1 MTMKS
6 RRVHVIVH
14 GLVQGVFFRDYT
26 RRQAW
31 MLEVNGWVRN
41 RRDGTVE
48 AVIEGEE
55 NKVAAMIDWLHTG
68 SPHSVV
74 DSVDVRDE
82 EPLGEKG
89 FDIRY

>member
-1 MTMKS
+1 MKI

-31 MLEVNGWVRN
+31 ILEVNGWVRN

-48 AVIEGEE
+48 AVIEGEGE
-55 NKVAAMIDWLHTG
+55 KVAAMVAWLHTG

-74 DSVDVRDE
+74 DSLDMHDE

>member
-1 MTMKS
+1 VKI

-14 GLVQGVFFRDYT
+14 GIVQGVFFRDYT
-26 RRQAW
+26 RREAW
-31 MLEVNGWVRN
+31 ALGVNGWVRN

-55 NKVAAMIDWLHTG
+55 DKVAAMIDWLHAG

-74 DSVDVRDE
+74 ESLDISDE
-82 EPLGEKG
+82 EPRNEKG